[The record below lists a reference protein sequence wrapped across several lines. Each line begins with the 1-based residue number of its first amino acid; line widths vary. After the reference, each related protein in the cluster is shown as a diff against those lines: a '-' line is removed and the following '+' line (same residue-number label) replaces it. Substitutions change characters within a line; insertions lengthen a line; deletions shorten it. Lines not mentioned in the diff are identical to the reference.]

1 MKFVE
6 CSLEVLK
13 QLNCPLIPNHS
24 RTLSNR
30 GLLTCAP
37 AKREWQSLEVL
48 KMKQLLQFYFC
59 RHSALR
65 KDCFNMVAA
74 VLRDWRAALRR
85 HCTVLIAGEH
95 TTVICLGLRLKG
107 WMSS

>member
-1 MKFVE
+1 MFIRSFKTTKL
-6 CSLEVLK
+6 STDP
-13 QLNCPLIPNHS
+13 QPLT
-24 RTLSNR
+24 TLSNR

-95 TTVICLGLRLKG
+95 TTVICLGLRNEAQRMDVL
-107 WMSS
+107 MS